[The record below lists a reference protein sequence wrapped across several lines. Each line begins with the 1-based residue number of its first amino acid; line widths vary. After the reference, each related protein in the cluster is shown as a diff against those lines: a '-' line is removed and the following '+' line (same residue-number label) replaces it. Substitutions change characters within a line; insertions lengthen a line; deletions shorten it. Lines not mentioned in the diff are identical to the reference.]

1 MDSVLQINKQN
12 TGNNG
17 RIRGI
22 YMIYDNKADFLAA
35 LKNELSKYGVNDS
48 EITEDFEQHF
58 TIGLSQGQTE
68 AQVCEKL
75 GDPAEIARQYA
86 PDFSG
91 EFAQGGAPDTSGVTQ
106 SGSAAG
112 CSGFDA
118 PPPYTYNNM
127 QDFSP
132 CEPQE
137 MPCKASAGKI
147 AGILCLDI
155 FVYSWTIPAL
165 VALVISYWAVMIAFF
180 FSFFGILLGT
190 ACSGSLFGYEFFVSV
205 LTPAANIFAA
215 IAALGF
221 GMLMC
226 AFCLDVWKGIWK
238 ILKGIGR
245 AHRKA
250 FTGKD

>member
-1 MDSVLQINKQN
+1 
-12 TGNNG
+12 
-17 RIRGI
+17 
-22 YMIYDNKADFLAA
+22 MIYDNKADFLAA

-68 AQVCEKL
+68 AEVCEKL

-91 EFAQGGAPDTSGVTQ
+91 EFAQSGAPDMSGTGQ
-106 SGSAAG
+106 
-112 CSGFDA
+112 SGFDA
-118 PPPYTYNNM
+118 QPSDGAQSFTPY
-127 QDFSP
+127 
-132 CEPQE
+132 EPQE
-137 MPCKASAGKI
+137 KPCKASAGRI
-147 AGILCLDI
+147 VGVLCLDI
-155 FVYSWTIPAL
+155 FVYSWTIPVL
-165 VALVISYWAVMIAFF
+165 VALVISYWAVMLAFF
-180 FSFFGILLGT
+180 FSFFGIRLGT
-190 ACSGSLFGYEFFVSV
+190 ACSGRLFDYVFFVSV
-205 LTPAANIFAA
+205 MTPAANIFTA

-250 FTGKD
+250 FTGK